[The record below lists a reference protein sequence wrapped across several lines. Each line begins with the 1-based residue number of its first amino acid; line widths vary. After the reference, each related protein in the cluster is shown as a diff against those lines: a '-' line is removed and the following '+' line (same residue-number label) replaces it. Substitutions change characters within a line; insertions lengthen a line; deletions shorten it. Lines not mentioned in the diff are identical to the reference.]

1 MVEIFQGFPPT
12 LPAGDGYAR
21 LHAALGSRGF
31 VLNPKQSR
39 HRMWVA
45 EARKAAGVLVERGGG
60 KTVWTRNGAVD
71 GAVVSE

>member
-12 LPAGDGYAR
+12 LPAADGYAR
-21 LHAALGSRGF
+21 LHAVLGSRGF

-60 KTVWTRNGAVD
+60 KTVWTRNGAVH